1 MSRLD
6 SVIRRLQAQRACLEW
21 AAKLI
26 EPLPGVILEIGLGK
40 GRTFDHLR
48 QILPGREIFVFER
61 KVAPG
66 AEAKPA
72 DSHLVLGELCDTLP
86 SVATRFANAAALIHS
101 DIGSGDARITEDL
114 AAFLSEQLPRLLS
127 PGGMLV
133 SDQELTPHG
142 LTRLPPPEGVAWA
155 RYYLYRAP

>member
-21 AAKLI
+21 AAELI
-26 EPLPGVILEIGLGK
+26 APLPGVILEIGLGK

-61 KVAPG
+61 MVAQG
-66 AEAKPA
+66 AEAMP
-72 DSHLVLGELCDTLP
+72 DSGNLVLGELCDTLP
-86 SVATRFANAAALIHS
+86 SVASRFANAAALIHS
-101 DIGSGDARITEDL
+101 DIGSGDARITENL
-114 AAFLSEQLPRLLS
+114 AAFLSDRLPRFLGC
-127 PGGMLV
+127 GGVLV
-133 SDQELTPHG
+133 SDQELTPQG
-142 LTRLPPPEGVAWA
+142 LTRLPPPAGVAPA